1 MTFLAPFMLWLL
13 LVVPILIGVYVY
25 LLGRRKRAA
34 VRYANLALVKQA
46 IGTGTGVRRHVPP
59 ALVLIGVVFALT
71 ATARPSSVF
80 TLSSE
85 RSLVVLAMDV
95 SVSMRAVDVAPD
107 RITAARVAA
116 KAFIADMPDTMR
128 VAIVAFAGSAML
140 AQPPTTNREALNAA
154 IDGFVLQRATAIGS
168 AILMSLETI
177 FPGVDFGQQALPEY
191 QRSRDAAS
199 ARALDQP
206 APAAAAAPLV
216 VAAAPLAIMQPGS
229 YKQAAIILLTD
240 GQATAGPHP
249 VAAAR
254 MAAERGVRVFTVGL
268 GTDEGVIPSWN
279 GQSIQAQFDEETLKT
294 VADLTVGKYYRAGS
308 GADLAEIYRE
318 LTTQLIQEREQTEV
332 SFAFAVLAALLIV
345 GAGGLSVLWS
355 NRLR

>member
-1 MTFLAPFMLWLL
+1 MTFLAPSMLWLL
-13 LVVPILIGVYVY
+13 LVVPILVGVYVT
-25 LLGRRKRAA
+25 LLSRRKRAA
-34 VRYANLALVKQA
+34 IGYANLALVKHA
-46 IGTGTGVRRHVPP
+46 IGHGAGVRRHLPP
-59 ALVLIGVVFALT
+59 ALFLMGAVFALL
-71 ATARPSSVF
+71 ATARPSTMF
-80 TLSSE
+80 TFLSE
-85 RSLVVLAMDV
+85 RALVVLAMDV
-95 SVSMRAVDVAPD
+95 SISMRANDVAPD
-107 RITAARVAA
+107 RITAARTAA

-128 VAIVAFAGSAML
+128 VAVVAFAGSAML

-206 APAAAAAPLV
+206 APAV
-216 VAAAPLAIMQPGS
+216 GAAPLAVVTPGS
-229 YKQAAIILLTD
+229 YKQAVVILLTD

-254 MAAERGVRVFTVGL
+254 MAAARGVRVFTLGL
-268 GTDEGVIPSWN
+268 GTDEGVIPGWN
-279 GQSIQAQFDEETLKT
+279 GQSIQVQFDEETLKT
-294 VADLTVGKYYRAGS
+294 IADLTVGKYYHAGS

-318 LTTQLIQEREQTEV
+318 LNTQLIQEREQTEL
-332 SFAFAVLAALLIV
+332 SFLFAALAALLIV

-355 NRLR
+355 SRLD